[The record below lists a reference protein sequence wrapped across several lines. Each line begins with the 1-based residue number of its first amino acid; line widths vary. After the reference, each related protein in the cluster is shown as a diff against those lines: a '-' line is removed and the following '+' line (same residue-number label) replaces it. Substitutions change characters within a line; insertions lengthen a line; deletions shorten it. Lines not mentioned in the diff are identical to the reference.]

1 VTGPQ
6 TLTLGEAAE
15 AISGAAGYP
24 VVFEGDPEA
33 FAALRA
39 MGDAEPSQDVLR
51 APQDFTDY
59 AADAAPAWR
68 DY

>member
-6 TLTLGEAAE
+6 ALTFGEAAE

-39 MGDAEPSQDVLR
+39 MGDTEPGQDVLR
-51 APQDFTDY
+51 APKDSTDY
-59 AADAAPAWR
+59 AADAAPAWHH
-68 DY
+68 Y